1 MPQVC
6 RKCRVSGKVQGVFFR
21 ATTAQRA
28 NELGITGYA
37 RNESDG
43 SVEVLA
49 CGESAVVDRFC
60 EWLWEGSAYA
70 SVVDVKCE
78 SVDCEMP
85 GEFRTL

>member
-1 MPQVC
+1 MAQVC

-37 RNESDG
+37 RNEADG
-43 SVEVLA
+43 NVEILA
-49 CGESAVVDRFC
+49 CGESTLVDRFC

-70 SVVDVKCE
+70 RVVDVQCE
-78 SVDCEMP
+78 SVDCEVP
-85 GEFRTL
+85 GDFRTL